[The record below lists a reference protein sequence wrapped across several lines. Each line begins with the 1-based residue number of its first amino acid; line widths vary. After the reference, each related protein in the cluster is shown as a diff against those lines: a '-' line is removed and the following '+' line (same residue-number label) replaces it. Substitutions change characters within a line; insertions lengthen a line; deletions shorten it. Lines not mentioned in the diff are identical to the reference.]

1 MKYEIQF
8 NGRTYEVEV
17 ELAKPMTV
25 GEFQTYAPAAPAAS
39 AAPAAPKADELEVP
53 EFVQMMQSAPK
64 QPAQEPSRAVAEDA
78 QPAPSKKKDPF
89 DDILSMFR
97 DKR

>member
-1 MKYEIQF
+1 M
-8 NGRTYEVEV
+8 
-17 ELAKPMTV
+17 P
-25 GEFQTYAPAAPAAS
+25 
-39 AAPAAPKADELEVP
+39 D
-53 EFVQMMQSAPK
+53 FVQMMQSAPK
-64 QPAQEPSRAVAEDA
+64 QPAQEKPRAVAEDA

>member
-1 MKYEIQF
+1 MVATGFDSQPT
-8 NGRTYEVEV
+8 G
-17 ELAKPMTV
+17 LAKPAAV
-25 GEFQTYAPAAPAAS
+25 AVEEKPAEAPKAAA

-53 EFVQMMQSAPK
+53 DFVQMMQSAPK
-64 QPAQEPSRAVAEDA
+64 QPVQEKPRAVAEDA

>member
-1 MKYEIQF
+1 MVATGFDSQPS
-8 NGRTYEVEV
+8 G
-17 ELAKPMTV
+17 LAKPAAV
-25 GEFQTYAPAAPAAS
+25 VEDKPAEAPKAAAS